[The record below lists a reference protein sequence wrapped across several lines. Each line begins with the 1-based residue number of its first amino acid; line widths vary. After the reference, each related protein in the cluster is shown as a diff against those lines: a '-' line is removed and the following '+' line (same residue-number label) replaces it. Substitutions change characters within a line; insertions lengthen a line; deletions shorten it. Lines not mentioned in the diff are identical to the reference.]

1 MFRHPKGLLG
11 FVLMLGIIFIL
22 PNETSL
28 QEAGRRKGQRRGADA
43 PPTLGLD
50 QGLIEIETP
59 YFKLKLVRASQTV
72 AALQPQGAAG
82 FDFTPADLLER
93 RSSNGF
99 HHLGDVTLR
108 TRTGK
113 SDGWEN
119 FSTAAARKPVNALPA
134 SGSTLASA
142 DLTPTLPADCP
153 IQIKRTWALDN
164 GGLVLRFVL
173 KNKTGRPVEIGAL
186 GIPMI
191 FNNIIT
197 RRSLEQAHEICSFFD
212 PYIGQDAGY
221 VQVTRLNGR
230 GPALVVVPEGRT
242 PFEAYRPLDEPM
254 RQTQT
259 FEGTFEWMAH
269 SLAYAENEWENAD
282 PWNPP
287 TMTTLTP
294 GEIKTYG
301 IRFLLSPEIR
311 DIEKT
316 LMLNKRPVAVGIP
329 GYILPMDLEGRL
341 FLNYRSK
348 VALMKVAPEGAIK
361 ISDMPPTK
369 SGWKAYTLH
378 GSKWGRARL
387 TISYEDG
394 LQQSI
399 HYYIIKPAAQVVDDM
414 GDFLMTKHWFVD
426 PDDPFGR
433 SPSVISYDNE
443 ADRVVK
449 QDARVWIAGLGDEGG
464 SGSWVAA
471 AMKQFGQPEKEEL
484 VKYEQF
490 MDRVL
495 WGGIQYSKGERKYGV
510 RKSLF
515 YYAPKDMPEGYY
527 DSAFNWG
534 TWTSWD
540 REGAESV
547 GRSYNYPHV
556 AAAYWSMYRL
566 ARNHS
571 GLVTSHS
578 WERFLERAHQTGLAM
593 LRFAPRYARHGQME
607 GTIFLIILR
616 DLQLEGWSEQ
626 AAALEA
632 VMKNR
637 ADIWK
642 SEAYPFGSEMAWDST
657 GQEEVYAW
665 CRHFGYHDK
674 ASVSLNSIL
683 GYMPT
688 IPHWGYNGN
697 ARRYWDFLY
706 GGKLRRI
713 ERQLHHYGSG
723 LNAIPV
729 LTEYRDH
736 PGDYYLL
743 RVGYGGMMGALSN
756 IDQRGF
762 ASAAFHSFPSTLK
775 WDAYSG
781 DYGPNFFGHAINTA
795 TYVVDHPEFGW
806 QAFGG
811 NVIIEGEVVRIKP
824 LDSFRR
830 RVYVA
835 PYGLWLTLEAGMFE
849 NVEINTENKRVRL
862 GFADATQHTRTA
874 RLCIEQPAKI
884 EGVGVFKPSGNFV
897 KERGAYIVS
906 LKTGTTWIELRNSR

>member
-1 MFRHPKGLLG
+1 MFRYSKVLLG
-11 FVLMLGIIFIL
+11 FVFILGIIFIL

-28 QEAGRRKGQRRGADA
+28 QEEERRKGQRRNA

-50 QGLIEIETP
+50 QGLIEFETP
-59 YFKLKLVRASQTV
+59 GFKVKLVRASQTV
-72 AALQPQGAAG
+72 AALQPLGTAG
-82 FDFTPADLLER
+82 FDFTPSDLLER

-108 TRTGK
+108 TRSGK
-113 SDGWEN
+113 SSEWEN
-119 FSTAAARKPVNALPA
+119 FSTAAERKPVKALPT
-134 SGSTLASA
+134 SGKALASA
-142 DLTPTLPADCP
+142 DLTPTLPAGCP
-153 IQIKRTWALDN
+153 IQITRTWALDKGN
-164 GGLVLRFVL
+164 LVLQFIL
-173 KNKTGRPVEIGAL
+173 KNMTGQSVEIGAL

-221 VQVTRLNGR
+221 LQVTRLNGR
-230 GPALVVVPEGRT
+230 GPALVVVPEGKT
-242 PFEAYRPLDEPM
+242 PFEAYRLLKEPM
-254 RQTQT
+254 RPRQT
-259 FEGTFEWMAH
+259 FEGTFEWMVH
-269 SLAYAENEWENAD
+269 SLAYAENEWKNAD

-287 TMTTLTP
+287 TVAILTP
-294 GEIKTYG
+294 GETKTYG

-316 LMLNKRPVAVGIP
+316 LSLNKRPVAVGIP
-329 GYILPMDLEGRL
+329 GYILPMDLDARL
-341 FLNYRSK
+341 FLNYGHK
-348 VALMKVAPEGAIK
+348 VASMKVEPEGAIE
-361 ISDMPPTK
+361 ISKLPPTK
-369 SGWKAYTLH
+369 GGWKGYTLR
-378 GSKWGRARL
+378 GRNWSRSRL
-387 TISYEDG
+387 TVTYDDG

-399 HYYIIKPAAQVVDDM
+399 HYYVIKPAAQAVDDM
-414 GDFLMTKHWFVD
+414 GDFLMTKQWFVD
-426 PDDPFGR
+426 PGDPFHR
-433 SPSVISYDNE
+433 SPSVISYDREVN
-443 ADRVVK
+443 RIVK

-471 AMKQFGQPEKEEL
+471 AMKQFGRPKKEEL
-484 VKYEQF
+484 IKYEQF
-490 MDRVL
+490 VSGVL
-495 WGGIQYSKGERKYGV
+495 WGGIQYSEGERKYGV

-515 YYAPKDMPEGYY
+515 YYAPQNIPRGYY
-527 DSAFNWG
+527 DSSFNWG

-566 ARNHS
+566 ARNYS
-571 GLVTSHS
+571 GLITSHS
-578 WERFLERAHQTGLAM
+578 WEWFLEHAYKTSLAM
-593 LRFAPRYARHGQME
+593 VKFAPGHARHGQME
-607 GTIFLIILR
+607 GTIYSIILR
-616 DLQLEGWSEQ
+616 DLELEGWSEQ
-626 AAALEA
+626 AAAMEA
-632 VMKNR
+632 AMKNR

-642 SEAYPFGSEMAWDST
+642 DKAYPFGSEMAWDST

-665 CRHFGYHDK
+665 CRHFGYGDK

-688 IPHWGYNGN
+688 VPHWGYNGN
-697 ARRYWDFLY
+697 ARRYWDFVY
-706 GGKLRRI
+706 ASKLRRI
-713 ERQLHHYGSG
+713 ERQIHHYGSG

-736 PGDYYLL
+736 PEDYYLL

-756 IDQRGF
+756 IDQEGF
-762 ASAAFHSFPSTLK
+762 SSAAFHSFPSTLK

-795 TYVVDHPEFGW
+795 TYVVNHPEFGW

-811 NVIIEGEVVRIKP
+811 NVIIEGKVVKIKP

-830 RVYVA
+830 RVYIA
-835 PYGLWLTLEAGMFE
+835 PYGLWLTLESGMFE
-849 NVEINTENKRVRL
+849 NVVINTENKMVRL

-884 EGVGVFKPSGNFV
+884 EGVDIFRPIGNLV

-906 LKTGTTWIELRNSR
+906 LKTGTTWVELRNSR